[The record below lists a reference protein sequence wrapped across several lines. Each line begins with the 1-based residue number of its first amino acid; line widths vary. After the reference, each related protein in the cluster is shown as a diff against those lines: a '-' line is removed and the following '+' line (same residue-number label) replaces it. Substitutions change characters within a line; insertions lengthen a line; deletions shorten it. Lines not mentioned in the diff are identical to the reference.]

1 MKGRRWTAEEKLA
14 IILEGIKGGK
24 SIAEM
29 CREPQ
34 SALRTGWR
42 IRRGD
47 VSVRL
52 TRSRGLSGS
61 RRW

>member
-29 CREPQ
+29 CR
-34 SALRTGWR
+34 
-42 IRRGD
+42 
-47 VSVRL
+47 
-52 TRSRGLSGS
+52 
-61 RRW
+61 